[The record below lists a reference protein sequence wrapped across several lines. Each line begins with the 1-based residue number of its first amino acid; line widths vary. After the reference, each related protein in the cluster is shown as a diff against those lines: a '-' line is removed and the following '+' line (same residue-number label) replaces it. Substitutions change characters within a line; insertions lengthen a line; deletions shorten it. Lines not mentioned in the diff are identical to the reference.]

1 MICQYC
7 DQKQPES
14 QSRFHRFCFVTFSHN
29 LAGARGKRE
38 PISRELLK
46 QWLLLL
52 TVAAQTT
59 AQECGRGVSRD
70 YDRNSSEATQ
80 ALLLYRTICKLSR
93 TFSSLTPFSFN
104 FARQPTVLYATYV
117 CFERI
122 RMGLIYYFDSCL
134 MAWDRSQ
141 NVLPPILIF
150 LKVLKTRKI

>member
-1 MICQYC
+1 MIRNS
-7 DQKQPES
+7 QKARHAS
-14 QSRFHRFCFVTFSHN
+14 RVLFRNILTQSSRRKRQERADKS
-29 LAGARGKRE
+29 GATKV
-38 PISRELLK
+38 
-46 QWLLLL
+46 
-52 TVAAQTT
+52 VATAVDCCGTIT

-117 CFERI
+117 RFERI
-122 RMGLIYYFDSCL
+122 RMGLIYYFDSCF

-141 NVLPPILIF
+141 NVLRPILIF
-150 LKVLKTRKI
+150 LKGLKTRKI